1 MILANHGIISSSGG
15 VVSLPLLLDT
25 YSGASAAYSLRK
37 LNTAYSGYAI
47 TVRRSS
53 DNTSQNI
60 GFEANGNLDTTSLL
74 SFVGSNN
81 GFVTT
86 WYDQSGNGRDLTQTT
101 ATDQPRIVN
110 SGTIET
116 LNGKPSLYNYGTTT
130 TSGKKMT
137 VSFGVTLS
145 QPNTIFNL
153 GSNNFLIGGGYVMD
167 GIASG
172 NRHIITA
179 MSSTQLYMNAGSSL
193 VLNYSPNSNTQR
205 LLYNR
210 FNTTS
215 SSIAVN
221 NGTAT
226 NGNAGTQPLTGI
238 IINASYT
245 SNNSSTLNHQQ
256 EIIIWNADKSSD
268 RTGISNNINSFY
280 STY

>member
-1 MILANHGIISSSGG
+1 MILGINGIIASGKNN
-15 VVSLPLLLDT
+15 VPLLLDD
-25 YSGASAAYSLRK
+25 YIGAAAAYSLRK
-37 LNTAYSGYAI
+37 LRTAYSGDAI
-47 TVRRSS
+47 IVRRSS
-53 DNTSQNI
+53 DNTSQSI
-60 GFEANGNLDTTSLL
+60 GFINNELDTTSLL
-74 SFVGSNN
+74 SFVGSSN

-86 WYDQSGNGRDLTQTT
+86 WFDQSGNNRNLTQTT

-110 SGTIET
+110 AGVLET

-130 TSGKKMT
+130 SSGKKMT

-145 QPNTIFNL
+145 QPNTMFNL
-153 GSNNFLIGGGYVMD
+153 GSSNFVTGGGYVMD
-167 GIASG
+167 GVAVG
-172 NRHIITA
+172 NRHIISA
-179 MSSTQLYMNAGSSL
+179 LSSTQLYMNAGSSL
-193 VLNYSPNSNTQR
+193 TLNYSPNSNTQR

-245 SNNSSTLNHQQ
+245 GSNSSTLNHQQ
-256 EIIIWNADKSSD
+256 ELIIWNADKSSD
-268 RTGISNNINSFY
+268 RTGISNNINSYY

>member
-1 MILANHGIISSSGG
+1 MILGINGIIASGKNN
-15 VVSLPLLLDT
+15 VPLLLDD
-25 YSGASAAYSLRK
+25 YIGAAAAYSLRK
-37 LNTAYSGYAI
+37 LRTAYSGDAI
-47 TVRRSS
+47 IVRRSS
-53 DNTSQNI
+53 DNTSQSI
-60 GFEANGNLDTTSLL
+60 GFINNELDTTSLL
-74 SFVGSNN
+74 SFVGSSN

-86 WYDQSGNGRDLTQTT
+86 WFDQSGNGRDLTQTT

-110 SGTIET
+110 AGVLET
-116 LNGKPSLYNYGTTT
+116 LNGKPSIYNYGTTT

-153 GSNNFLIGGGYVMD
+153 GSNNFLTGGGYVMD
-167 GIASG
+167 GIAVS
-172 NRHIITA
+172 NRHIISA
-179 MSSTQLYMNAGSSL
+179 LSSTQMYMNAGSSL

-221 NGTAT
+221 NGAT
-226 NGNAGTQPLTGI
+226 SNGNAGTQPITGI

-245 SNNSSTLNHQQ
+245 GGNSSTLNHQQ

-268 RTGISNNINSFY
+268 RTGISNNINSYY

>member
-1 MILANHGIISSSGG
+1 MILSSLGIIAGKG
-15 VVSLPLLLDT
+15 VAPFIGLLDT
-25 YSGASAAYSLRK
+25 YTGAAAAYSLRK
-37 LNTAYSGYAI
+37 LRSGYTGSAI

-60 GFEANGNLDTTSLL
+60 GFDSNGDLDTTSLL
-74 SFVGSNN
+74 SFVGSSN

-86 WYDQSGNGRDLTQTT
+86 WFDQSGNGRDLTQTT

-110 SGTIET
+110 AGVLET
-116 LNGKPSLYNYGTTT
+116 LNGKPSIYNYGTTT
-130 TSGKKMT
+130 SSGKKMT

-153 GSNNFLIGGGYVMD
+153 GSNNFLTGGGYVMD
-167 GIASG
+167 GIAVS
-172 NRHIITA
+172 NRHIISA
-179 MSSTQLYMNAGSSL
+179 LSSTQMYMNAGSSL

-226 NGNAGTQPLTGI
+226 NGNAGTQLLTGI

-245 SNNSSTLNHQQ
+245 GSNSSTLNHQQ
-256 EIIIWNADKSSD
+256 ELIIWNADKSSD
-268 RTGISNNINSFY
+268 RTGISNNINSYY

>member
-15 VVSLPLLLDT
+15 ALNPMLLDV
-25 YSGASAAYSLRK
+25 YIGAEAAYSLRK
-37 LNTAYSGYAI
+37 LRTAYSGDAI
-47 TVRRSS
+47 IVRRSS
-53 DNTSQNI
+53 DNTSQSI
-60 GFEANGNLDTTSLL
+60 GFINNELDTTSLL

-110 SGTIET
+110 AGVLET
-116 LNGKPSLYNYGTTT
+116 LNGKPSIYNYGTTT
-130 TSGKKMT
+130 SSGKKMT

-153 GSNNFLIGGGYVMD
+153 GSNNFLTGGGYVMD

-172 NRHIITA
+172 NRHVISA
-179 MSSTQLYMNAGSSL
+179 LSSTQMYINAGSSL
-193 VLNYSPNSNTQR
+193 TLNYSPNSNTQR

-221 NGTAT
+221 NGTT
-226 NGNAGTQPLTGI
+226 SNGNVGTQPLTGI

-245 SNNSSTLNHQQ
+245 NNNSSTLNHQQ
-256 EIIIWNADKSSD
+256 ELIIWNADKSSD
-268 RTGISNNINSFY
+268 RTGISNNINSYY